1 MSAVTLEYPTSWLAT
16 LGLDAEHFAEETR
29 MAAAMKLFERGR
41 LSSGQAAQLA
51 EVPRAEFLLACRQWG
66 VDSVSWDD
74 DDLEAEFNGSL
85 PLSSP
90 QA

>member
-51 EVPRAEFLLACRQWG
+51 GVPRAEFLLTCRQWG

-74 DDLEAEFNGSL
+74 DDLGAEFNGSL
-85 PLSSP
+85 PLPSCQP
-90 QA
+90 

>member
-16 LGLDAEHFAEETR
+16 LGLDAEHFEKETR

-51 EVPRAEFLLACRQWG
+51 GVPRAAFLLTCRQWG
-66 VDSVSWDD
+66 VDSVNWDD
-74 DDLEAEFNGSL
+74 DDLAAEFQNSPSL
-85 PLSSP
+85 PSRQP
-90 QA
+90 

>member
-51 EVPRAEFLLACRQWG
+51 GVPRAEFLLTCRQWG

-74 DDLEAEFNGSL
+74 DDLGAEFNGSL
-85 PLSSP
+85 PLPSRQP
-90 QA
+90 